1 VTPAVEVRD
10 LVKRYPKRPNNAVDG
25 LSFTVSTGEIFGLLG
40 PNGAGKSTTIGVLTT
55 RVRATDGFAA
65 VDRVDVIRDPVRAR
79 RSFAVVP
86 QLTSLD
92 RSLTPRQNLL
102 FHAAYHGVAAA
113 DRRARAAG
121 LLEEFGLT
129 DRADDKL
136 DQYSGGMAQRV
147 MIARA
152 LMHDPHV
159 LFLDEPTTGLD
170 PQSRLFMWERVRELR
185 QRGVTV
191 MLTTHD
197 MDEAAEM
204 SDRVGIVDRG
214 RLLALDT
221 PAALTRGLRGR
232 AVLQLTVAP
241 RPGDDA
247 DAIVATVEGMAGV
260 DRAERLAASPTAADR
275 RAGPVPPGIAGI
287 DRSERPAA
295 PDGAVTLR
303 LYVAGEPA
311 KLLGPVVA
319 VLDGRGAKVSDV
331 HIGEPS
337 LEDVFI
343 ELTGRGLR

>member
-1 VTPAVEVRD
+1 MTPAVQVRD
-10 LVKRYPKRPNNAVDG
+10 LVKRYPKRPTNAVDG
-25 LSFTVSTGEIFGLLG
+25 LTFAVPDGEIFGLLG

-55 RVRATDGFAA
+55 RVKATGGHAA
-65 VDRVDVIRDPVRAR
+65 VAGVDVIADPVRAR

-86 QLTSLD
+86 QLNSLD

-102 FHAAYHGVAAA
+102 FHGAYHGVPGG

-121 LLEEFGLT
+121 LLDEFGLT

-152 LMHDPHV
+152 LMHDPQV

-170 PQSRLFMWERVRELR
+170 PQSRLFMWERVRQLR
-185 QRGVTV
+185 ERGVTV
-191 MLTTHD
+191 VLTTHD

-204 SDRVGIVDRG
+204 TDRVGIVDHG

-232 AVLQLTVAP
+232 AVLQLTVTPAAGDAP
-241 RPGDDA
+241 E
-247 DAIVATVEGMAGV
+247 AIVTAAGAVAGV
-260 DRAERLAASPTAADR
+260 DRAERLATPDAD
-275 RAGPVPPGIAGI
+275 V
-287 DRSERPAA
+287 
-295 PDGAVTLR
+295 VLR
-303 LYVAGEPA
+303 LYVAAEPA
-311 KLLGPVVA
+311 QLLGPVVA
-319 VLDGRGAKVSDV
+319 LLDARGARVSDV